1 VEGLVDRIAIPAAF
15 VKVAEAGSFVSAA
28 KRLSVTAA
36 VVTKHV
42 QVLERRLGI
51 RLLNRTT
58 PKVSLTEAGSRY
70 YQRCARV
77 LSDFTEAERLARS
90 LKSAPSGTLRVNAD
104 TSLARVLGPIVADYV
119 ARYSGVAFE
128 LTTNDQAADL
138 VDEQFDLT
146 VRAGDFP
153 DRTSLIRRR
162 IGMRRFALCA
172 SETYLARAGVPRHP
186 LELARYNCLI
196 WSHSP
201 ADRRWR
207 FTGTDGCCLVEID
220 GNLCSNSIELLRAA
234 TIAGQGISL
243 LPLEVVVDD
252 LWTGRLRRLLPD
264 NKPRDAT
271 VYAIHP
277 ACQHVSVNLRTFL
290 DYLVEQWPRDVDLD
304 HPRQITGDVDRRLC
318 CTVHPDQQ
326 G

>member
-1 VEGLVDRIAIPAAF
+1 MDRIAVLAAF

-28 KRLSVTAA
+28 KRLSVTGD

-58 PKVSLTEAGSRY
+58 RQVSLTEAGTRY
-70 YQRCARV
+70 YQSCARV
-77 LSDFTEAERLARS
+77 LSDFTEAERLARL
-90 LKSAPSGTLRVNAD
+90 LKSAPSGTLRVNTD

-119 ARYSGVAFE
+119 ARYPGVAFE
-128 LTTNDQAADL
+128 LTTNDQA
-138 VDEQFDLT
+138 VDFVGERFDLA

-153 DRTSLIRRR
+153 DRTSLVRRR
-162 IGMRRFALCA
+162 IGMRRSVLCV
-172 SETYLARAGVPRHP
+172 SETYVARAGEPRHP
-186 LELARYNCLI
+186 PELARYNCLI
-196 WSHSP
+196 WSHLP

-207 FTGTDGCCLVEID
+207 FTGTDGRCVVEID
-220 GNLCSNSIELLRAA
+220 GNLWSNSIELLRAA

-243 LPLEVVVDD
+243 LPLDVVFDD
-252 LWTGRLRRLLPD
+252 LRTGRLRRLLSD
-264 NKPRDAT
+264 NKPQDAT
-271 VYAIHP
+271 VYAIYP
-277 ACQHVSVNLRTFL
+277 ACRRMSVNLRTFL
-290 DYLVEQWPRDVDLD
+290 DYLVEQWQDVDSD

-318 CTVHPDQQ
+318 TVHADQQ